1 MLWDTSVEGL
11 ACYLHPIDN
20 SLFTDLWP
28 LSTTIRLEKP
38 VHEYMVH
45 TSLSLKIKVFRLAVT
60 LGPGILVARACV
72 DFSLLRTNLHVQPK
86 KPDCALF
93 F

>member
-20 SLFTDLWP
+20 SLFTDLWL

-38 VHEYMVH
+38 VHECMVH
-45 TSLSLKIKVFRLAVT
+45 TSFSLKINVFRLAVI
-60 LGPGILVARACV
+60 LGPGILVVRACV
-72 DFSLLRTNLHVQPK
+72 DFSLLRTNLYV
-86 KPDCALF
+86 
-93 F
+93 